1 MIGNLIDLAE
11 QGHFDVIVHGCN
23 CFHTM
28 GAGVAKEIKNR
39 YPRAYDADVQHTE
52 KGDDSKLGHY
62 TWAIVEGKAAN
73 VFTII
78 NAYTQFHYGRGGLH
92 VDYEAI
98 RSVFALIKE
107 DHPNKI
113 IAYPC
118 IGAGLAGGDWSII
131 QTIINQELTGMVHHL
146 VTLK

>member
-11 QGHFDVIVHGCN
+11 QGRFDVIVHGCN

-28 GAGVAKEIKNR
+28 GAGIAKEIKNR
-39 YPRAYDADVQHTE
+39 YPRAYVADTQHTE
-52 KGDDSKLGHY
+52 NGDKSKLGHY
-62 TWAIVEGKAAN
+62 TWAIVTSKAN
-73 VFTII
+73 EVFTII
-78 NAYTQFHYGRGGLH
+78 NAYTQFHYGKGGLH

-98 RSVFALIKE
+98 RSVFALIKK
-107 DHPNKI
+107 DYPGKS

-118 IGAGLAGGDWSII
+118 IGAGLAGGDWNTI
-131 QTIINQELTGMVHHL
+131 QAIINQELDGMVHHL